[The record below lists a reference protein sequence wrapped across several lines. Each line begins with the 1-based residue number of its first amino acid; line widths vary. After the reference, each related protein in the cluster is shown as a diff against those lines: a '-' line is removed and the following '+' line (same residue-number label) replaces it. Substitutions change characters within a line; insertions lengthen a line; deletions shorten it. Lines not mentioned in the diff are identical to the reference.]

1 MHEGIRKSAR
11 KIFDGLLD
19 IAYPPVCLCCDAFM
33 EQTDKLVCDRC
44 WMRTMQFEFPYCAN
58 CREVLE
64 KNLTCPECT
73 GEYSLPVFAL
83 GHFTEP
89 LKEIIHRFKYYG
101 FKRLADDLAGRLLD
115 LYSEKMKSLDLDAI
129 VPVPLHSYR
138 EKNRGFN
145 QAAVLS
151 DIIGKGLGVGVVH
164 ETLVRI
170 RRTKDQT
177 RLNPQQREENI
188 KGAFRVF
195 GDTLRDKRVMIVDDV
210 ITTGA
215 TVREAQKVIGEAGA
229 RTVAYCVAATAG

>member
-1 MHEGIRKSAR
+1 
-11 KIFDGLLD
+11 
-19 IAYPPVCLCCDAFM
+19 M
-33 EQTDKLVCDRC
+33 EQTDKLVCERC
-44 WMRTMQFEFPYCAN
+44 WIRTMQFEFPFCAN
-58 CREVLE
+58 CREILE

-83 GHFTEP
+83 GHFTDP

-101 FKRLADDLAGRLLD
+101 FKRLADGLAGRLLN

-129 VPVPLHSYR
+129 VPIPLHSYR

-164 ETLVRI
+164 KNLVRV

-195 GDTLRDKRVMIVDDV
+195 GDALKDDRVMIVDDV

-215 TVREAQKVIGEAGA
+215 TVREAQKVLGEAGA
-229 RTVAYCVAATAG
+229 RTVAYCVTATAG